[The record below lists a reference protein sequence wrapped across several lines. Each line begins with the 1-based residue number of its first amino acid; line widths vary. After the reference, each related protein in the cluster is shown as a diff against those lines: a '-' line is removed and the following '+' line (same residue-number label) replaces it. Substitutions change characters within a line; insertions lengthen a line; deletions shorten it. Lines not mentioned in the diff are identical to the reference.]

1 MLKLLKLELR
11 QQQQHLRW
19 LVFLALI
26 RSDAIITVTTLN
38 NATKYM
44 TTTTNSKIKKDRGFI
59 EFNLSKQ
66 QTFNFT
72 NFNENSLSAYLNK
85 RPRAL

>member
-11 QQQQHLRW
+11 QQQQQHLRW

-44 TTTTNSKIKKDRGFI
+44 TTTTNSKNKKKT
-59 EFNLSKQ
+59 EAS
-66 QTFNFT
+66 
-72 NFNENSLSAYLNK
+72 
-85 RPRAL
+85 

>member
-44 TTTTNSKIKKDRGFI
+44 TTTTNSKNKKRQRLHRIQFVQAT
-59 EFNLSKQ
+59 NL
-66 QTFNFT
+66 
-72 NFNENSLSAYLNK
+72 
-85 RPRAL
+85 